1 MNSEY
6 HMCKMEEGILQLSML
21 ILLYKTELPAVL
33 YCIGSP
39 LVEYLSFKVL
49 KQVQSWRYWRLQ
61 RRFGAPVEPEEAL
74 THAAGSGFDANKV
87 L

>member
-6 HMCKMEEGILQLSML
+6 YMCETEEGILQLSML
-21 ILLYKTELPAVL
+21 ILLYKTELPADL

-39 LVEYLSFKVL
+39 LVAVSFKVL
-49 KQVQSWRYWRLQ
+49 NWRYWRLQ
-61 RRFGAPVEPEEAL
+61 RRSGAPVEPGEAL
-74 THAAGSGFDANKV
+74 IHAAGSGFDANKV